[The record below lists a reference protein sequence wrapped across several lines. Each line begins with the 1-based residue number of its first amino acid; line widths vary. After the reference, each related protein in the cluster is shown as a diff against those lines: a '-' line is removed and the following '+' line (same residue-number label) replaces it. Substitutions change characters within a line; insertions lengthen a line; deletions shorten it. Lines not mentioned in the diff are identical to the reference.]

1 MQGAWFLGKNSASVS
16 FMCLEGGSISL
27 WSADW
32 AAFQGLPIWYL
43 SYKAFPSCKSWNY
56 KALRQNHRLAWAE
69 ARPCRVYLSWSGG
82 IVRGG
87 GREQAECYFGN
98 TTLDVEGQ
106 IGEEARLGAEC
117 CGIPSW
123 LFWRK
128 QNNKQH
134 RKQWNQLQGQ
144 KADLQLGRERG
155 WGGRS
160 WTQGPT
166 GGKVMEPLCDLVV
179 TDCAFVRTRYPTR

>member
-1 MQGAWFLGKNSASVS
+1 MQGAWFLGKNNASVS

-43 SYKAFPSCKSWNY
+43 SYKAFPSCKSWNC

-82 IVRGG
+82 IVQGG

-106 IGEEARLGAEC
+106 IGEEARLRGLSAVGFHHGFLE
-117 CGIPSW
+117 
-123 LFWRK
+123 K
-128 QNNKQH
+128 TEQQH
-134 RKQWNQLQGQ
+134 RKQWNQLQEH
-144 KADLQLGRERG
+144 KADLRSGRERG
-155 WGGRS
+155 GGGRS
-160 WTQGPT
+160 WTRGPT

-179 TDCAFVRTRYPTR
+179 MDCAFVRTHYPTR

>member
-1 MQGAWFLGKNSASVS
+1 MQ
-16 FMCLEGGSISL
+16 
-27 WSADW
+27 
-32 AAFQGLPIWYL
+32 
-43 SYKAFPSCKSWNY
+43 
-56 KALRQNHRLAWAE
+56 
-69 ARPCRVYLSWSGG
+69 
-82 IVRGG
+82 GG

-128 QNNKQH
+128 QNHKQH

-155 WGGRS
+155 WGGR
-160 WTQGPT
+160 GVEE
-166 GGKVMEPLCDLVV
+166 GGVEHRDPLE
-179 TDCAFVRTRYPTR
+179 VR